1 MRSSLW
7 QVSISSSR
15 EMSIIASK
23 MAAFLALA
31 KSCQETNGDLYGY
44 LLETGIYL
52 DPASIHSQAE

>member
-1 MRSSLW
+1 
-7 QVSISSSR
+7 
-15 EMSIIASK
+15 MSIIASK